1 MTEPRLLRGAPVAKR
16 IRAEAAAGVRVIES
30 TAGVTP
36 ALVTVQ
42 VGSDPSSSAY
52 REAIRRS
59 VTSVGIRHQHL
70 GLPLNTSPAGL
81 VATIQG
87 LNTSAGVHGILVLM
101 PLPERLGADLV
112 LEHLSPFKDVDGITP
127 TNAGRLFLGLPSLR
141 PSTPQGGLELLD
153 HYRLPVAGQHVAVV
167 GRSPVVGRPLGMLML
182 LRNATVTL
190 CHRQTPDLGV
200 ETRRADV
207 VALAA
212 GSPGLLTGDMVRP
225 GATVLDFGVN
235 VVDSALVGDA
245 DEASV
250 SQVAG
255 AYTPVPGGTG
265 PVTAAVLAR
274 NTVAAAYVNLHG
286 TLDEAHGLLESL
298 PAEEIA
304 AIMAATTPV

>member
-16 IRAEAAAGVRVIES
+16 IRAEAAAGVRVIEA

-42 VGSDPSSSAY
+42 IGHDPSSSAS

-70 GLPLNTSPAGL
+70 GLPLSTSPAGL
-81 VATIQG
+81 VATIEG
-87 LNTSAGVHGILVLM
+87 LNRSAEVHGILVLM

-190 CHRQTPDLGV
+190 CHRQTPDLAT

-245 DEASV
+245 DETSV

-298 PAEEIA
+298 PADEIA
-304 AIMAATTPV
+304 AIMAATAPL